1 MMKWR
6 FREGKLENFVHP
18 SSTIKVAGMLSIRP
32 MWTIIHFKSY
42 PFQTLFELGYPNLN
56 SATVNCWV
64 WWLMCTFFK
73 NFMLKGPGENLVCIR
88 FSIEQKKQNKL
99 FSLFTTFFE
108 VLQNWHKIQLSLFSI
123 ASKLNWAL
131 VFFLIQQ

>member
-1 MMKWR
+1 
-6 FREGKLENFVHP
+6 
-18 SSTIKVAGMLSIRP
+18 
-32 MWTIIHFKSY
+32 
-42 PFQTLFELGYPNLN
+42 
-56 SATVNCWV
+56 
-64 WWLMCTFFK
+64 
-73 NFMLKGPGENLVCIR
+73 MLKGPGENLVCIR